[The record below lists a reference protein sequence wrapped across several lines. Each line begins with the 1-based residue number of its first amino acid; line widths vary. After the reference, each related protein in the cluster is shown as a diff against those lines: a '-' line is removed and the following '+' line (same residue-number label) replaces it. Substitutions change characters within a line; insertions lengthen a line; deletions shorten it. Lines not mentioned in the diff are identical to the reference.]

1 MGTINDYVTQHQD
14 KTFEAFPL
22 NEADKMC
29 LNELG
34 YFCFEELD
42 ASIDVTK
49 DVLVQEV
56 FRPYSTGEKTLDRNF
71 LTTKSRIDLLKTV
84 AESDRFADLHVSY
97 YVNDVDEE
105 YERQFAA
112 MVFSL
117 PQLDYRQLVFRGT
130 DDTLI
135 GWKEDFKLSY
145 VREIPAHRSSLKYL
159 EEILT

>member
-71 LTTKSRIDLLKTV
+71 LATKSRIDLLKTV

-117 PQLDYRQLVFRGT
+117 PQLDYRQLVFVGLMT
-130 DDTLI
+130 
-135 GWKEDFKLSY
+135 
-145 VREIPAHRSSLKYL
+145 P
-159 EEILT
+159 